1 MSRKYLKDIPK
12 TRLAEPQQMNDK
24 FRTSGQVMGS
34 IAIGRDITKRK
45 QLERQLQESEKKY
58 RAIVENSPNL
68 IGIFQDGVLKY
79 VNNVGIHKLGWTYDE
94 LVSPSFDPIEKVVSE
109 KSRNL
114 LKANVAKRLRGEDV
128 EPYKI
133 SLTRKDGSE
142 IPVVV
147 RAARI
152 IYEARPAI
160 QFSFTDL
167 TERMVA
173 EMKAR
178 DASLYS
184 RNLIEASEERFRHAM
199 EATSDGLWDWN
210 VETGKI
216 YYSPA
221 YSRILGYEPS
231 ELQDDIQTWKELMHP
246 DDRDRAIRV
255 NEDCIENRIPKFEVE
270 YRMRTKSGEWKW
282 ILGRGKATARS
293 ADGRAIRMI
302 GTHVDI
308 TERKR
313 MEHELKN
320 HSENLE
326 AKVEERTTELRLT
339 KERLDYLITSNPATI
354 YSGKPLADLSDWEL
368 TYLSDRVVPMLG
380 FSPEKFI
387 GHPEFSKQ
395 RVHPQDLGPMMDAV
409 PRLWEKGQHVFE
421 YRTMHKN
428 GDYRWIRNEARV
440 ARDGDGKPIEV
451 NGYWTDITEKKR
463 VELENEKLNTELT
476 TRLSDVT
483 DRLESLAKSREKLK
497 AAPDVATGLDA
508 ILETVLWDFD
518 LDFGAVLVL
527 DRQANRMN
535 VRASKSKAK
544 EIRLNES
551 YPLQGFVELRD
562 LQTKSVTRVV
572 GMGDSSIFGTAIVH
586 SIPILASNEIYG
598 VLAFGNEEPHS
609 LRESSVR
616 ILELYAELVSSFM
629 IEKPVAVTPVLESK
643 IAERMSGLESGQ
655 MYLVKKDPAKAF
667 DVFAGTVFSGY
678 EGLCVTRMY
687 PPKVRTKYGLE
698 KTPIVWLT
706 SEASEGEKS
715 VHSIQDL
722 SIMIGDYLVKAEK
735 AVVLIDGFEYLIT
748 NHGFE
753 SFLKF
758 LQIVKDRL
766 QRQNAILI
774 APVLEQALAPKEL
787 ALIEREMQAL
797 DDSTR
802 SDSETI
808 AKSR

>member
-1 MSRKYLKDIPK
+1 MLSE
-12 TRLAEPQQMNDK
+12 LATPVIIDNQTVAVLN
-24 FRTSGQVMGS
+24 
-34 IAIGRDITKRK
+34 
-45 QLERQLQESEKKY
+45 
-58 RAIVENSPNL
+58 VENVRSNA
-68 IGIFQDGVLKY
+68 FSEQDQRLLETLASHVSSTLKR
-79 VNNVGIHKLGWTYDE
+79 G
-94 LVSPSFDPIEKVVSE
+94 
-109 KSRNL
+109 
-114 LKANVAKRLRGEDV
+114 RL
-128 EPYKI
+128 
-133 SLTRKDGSE
+133 
-142 IPVVV
+142 
-147 RAARI
+147 
-152 IYEARPAI
+152 
-160 QFSFTDL
+160 
-167 TERMVA
+167 
-173 EMKAR
+173 
-178 DASLYS
+178 
-184 RNLIEASEERFRHAM
+184 
-199 EATSDGLWDWN
+199 
-210 VETGKI
+210 
-216 YYSPA
+216 
-221 YSRILGYEPS
+221 
-231 ELQDDIQTWKELMHP
+231 
-246 DDRDRAIRV
+246 
-255 NEDCIENRIPKFEVE
+255 
-270 YRMRTKSGEWKW
+270 
-282 ILGRGKATARS
+282 
-293 ADGRAIRMI
+293 
-302 GTHVDI
+302 
-308 TERKR
+308 
-313 MEHELKN
+313 EHELKN
-320 HSENLE
+320 YSENLE
-326 AKVEERTTELRLT
+326 AKVEERTTELRST
-339 KERLDYLITSNPATI
+339 KERLDNLITSNPAVI
-354 YSGKPLADLSDWEL
+354 YSGKPLADLSDYEL

-380 FSPEKFI
+380 FEPEKFI
-387 GHPEFSKQ
+387 GHPEFWKQ
-395 RVHPQDLGPMMDAV
+395 HVHPEDFGPTMEAV
-409 PRLWEKGQHVFE
+409 PKLWEEGHHVFE
-421 YRTMHKN
+421 YRILHKN

-476 TRLSDVT
+476 THLSDIT

-497 AAPDVATGLDA
+497 EAPDVATGLDA

-572 GMGDSSIFGTAIVH
+572 GKGDSSIFGTAIVH

-797 DDSTR
+797 DDGTR

>member
-1 MSRKYLKDIPK
+1 
-12 TRLAEPQQMNDK
+12 
-24 FRTSGQVMGS
+24 
-34 IAIGRDITKRK
+34 
-45 QLERQLQESEKKY
+45 
-58 RAIVENSPNL
+58 
-68 IGIFQDGVLKY
+68 
-79 VNNVGIHKLGWTYDE
+79 
-94 LVSPSFDPIEKVVSE
+94 
-109 KSRNL
+109 
-114 LKANVAKRLRGEDV
+114 
-128 EPYKI
+128 
-133 SLTRKDGSE
+133 
-142 IPVVV
+142 
-147 RAARI
+147 
-152 IYEARPAI
+152 
-160 QFSFTDL
+160 
-167 TERMVA
+167 
-173 EMKAR
+173 
-178 DASLYS
+178 
-184 RNLIEASEERFRHAM
+184 
-199 EATSDGLWDWN
+199 
-210 VETGKI
+210 
-216 YYSPA
+216 
-221 YSRILGYEPS
+221 
-231 ELQDDIQTWKELMHP
+231 
-246 DDRDRAIRV
+246 
-255 NEDCIENRIPKFEVE
+255 
-270 YRMRTKSGEWKW
+270 
-282 ILGRGKATARS
+282 
-293 ADGRAIRMI
+293 
-302 GTHVDI
+302 
-308 TERKR
+308 
-313 MEHELKN
+313 
-320 HSENLE
+320 
-326 AKVEERTTELRLT
+326 
-339 KERLDYLITSNPATI
+339 
-354 YSGKPLADLSDWEL
+354 
-368 TYLSDRVVPMLG
+368 
-380 FSPEKFI
+380 
-387 GHPEFSKQ
+387 
-395 RVHPQDLGPMMDAV
+395 
-409 PRLWEKGQHVFE
+409 
-421 YRTMHKN
+421 
-428 GDYRWIRNEARV
+428 
-440 ARDGDGKPIEV
+440 
-451 NGYWTDITEKKR
+451 
-463 VELENEKLNTELT
+463 
-476 TRLSDVT
+476 
-483 DRLESLAKSREKLK
+483 
-497 AAPDVATGLDA
+497 
-508 ILETVLWDFD
+508 
-518 LDFGAVLVL
+518 
-527 DRQANRMN
+527 MN

-572 GMGDSSIFGTAIVH
+572 GKGDSGLFGTPIVH

-598 VLAFGNEEPHS
+598 VLAFGNEEQHS

-802 SDSETI
+802 SDSEII